1 MTRNRLLIWII
12 LILLAT
18 NIATVVSVMVNS
30 GRMNADRR
38 ARGAEMADARVMF
51 FRDHLQ
57 LSESQMSDFIQLN
70 RKFGQVAGPMTGELD
85 QLRRNMIVELSETEP
100 DLDKVE
106 KITEEIGSL
115 HKQLKQATTKYY
127 LGLKG
132 VCTPEQQELLKEIFM
147 VMSDPSGD
155 LNSIRRGPMGPGGP
169 GQGQGRNMRGPRRGI
184 EGGGF

>member
-38 ARGAEMADARVMF
+38 ARGSEMADARVMF
-51 FRDHLQ
+51 FRENLQ
-57 LSESQMSDFIQLN
+57 LSESQMSEFTKLN
-70 RKFGQVAGPMTGELD
+70 LKFGQVAGPITGELD
-85 QLRRNMIVELSETEP
+85 RLRRNMIIELSNEKP
-100 DLDKVE
+100 DLEKVE

-132 VCTPEQQELLKEIFM
+132 VCNPDQQELLKEIFM

-155 LNSIRRGPMGPGGP
+155 LNSIRRGQMGPGGP
-169 GQGQGRNMRGPRRGI
+169 GQGQGRNMRRPGRGI
-184 EGGGF
+184 EGRGF